1 MSPTPL
7 VYSPVQYVAVS
18 DDMLTGEV
26 LNTLLLYCTVC
37 TQYTLTVLYCMYS
50 IPSHCTVL
58 YVLNT
63 LSLYCTVCTQ
73 YPLIVLYC
81 MYSIHSHCIVL
92 YVLNTLE
99 LYCTVV
105 LRPFKCHEH
114 HRLH

>member
-50 IPSHCTVL
+50 IPSNCTVL

-73 YPLIVLYC
+73 YTLTVLYC
-81 MYSIHSHCIVL
+81 MYSIPS
-92 YVLNTLE
+92 N
-99 LYCTVV
+99 CTVLLYSDLLNV
-105 LRPFKCHEH
+105 TNITDCINVFTVYFRAS
-114 HRLH
+114 